1 MNNKLKKIIF
11 GGSGLIGS
19 NFTDGIKLSRKDVDL
34 LDYNET
40 YDCIKFYKPD
50 IIIHSACKKLS
61 SKLLYDH
68 SADYFDENVQISL
81 NIFRAAAKLNVK
93 KLLVIGSINAFIN
106 KNDLLISDVY
116 NHNIKKILCKEYLKQ
131 YNLNSNMIYLSNV
144 YGPKYKDS
152 RNGFISLV
160 IKKCYDAIKNNT
172 DLFLVGNKLHERN
185 FIYVKDVI
193 KVIESNYENTNDIII
208 TTENTYQLDFIAKTV
223 AEIMNFKGKI
233 KWEGDYDNITN
244 KKINYADEQLINV
257 NHTSIYKGLQETI
270 NWFMENNIDA
280 K

>member
-1 MNNKLKKIIF
+1 
-11 GGSGLIGS
+11 
-19 NFTDGIKLSRKDVDL
+19 
-34 LDYNET
+34 
-40 YDCIKFYKPD
+40 
-50 IIIHSACKKLS
+50 
-61 SKLLYDH
+61 
-68 SADYFDENVQISL
+68 
-81 NIFRAAAKLNVK
+81 
-93 KLLVIGSINAFIN
+93 
-106 KNDLLISDVY
+106 
-116 NHNIKKILCKEYLKQ
+116 
-131 YNLNSNMIYLSNV
+131 MIYLSNV

-208 TTENTYQLDFIAKTV
+208 TTKNTYQLDFIAKTV

>member
-1 MNNKLKKIIF
+1 
-11 GGSGLIGS
+11 
-19 NFTDGIKLSRKDVDL
+19 
-34 LDYNET
+34 
-40 YDCIKFYKPD
+40 
-50 IIIHSACKKLS
+50 
-61 SKLLYDH
+61 
-68 SADYFDENVQISL
+68 
-81 NIFRAAAKLNVK
+81 
-93 KLLVIGSINAFIN
+93 
-106 KNDLLISDVY
+106 
-116 NHNIKKILCKEYLKQ
+116 
-131 YNLNSNMIYLSNV
+131 MIYLSNV

-185 FIYVKDVI
+185 FIYVKDVA

-244 KKINYADEQLINV
+244 KKINYADDQLINV
-257 NHTSIYKGLQETI
+257 NHTSIYEGLQETI
-270 NWFMENNIDA
+270 NWFIENNIDA

>member
-1 MNNKLKKIIF
+1 
-11 GGSGLIGS
+11 
-19 NFTDGIKLSRKDVDL
+19 
-34 LDYNET
+34 
-40 YDCIKFYKPD
+40 
-50 IIIHSACKKLS
+50 
-61 SKLLYDH
+61 
-68 SADYFDENVQISL
+68 
-81 NIFRAAAKLNVK
+81 
-93 KLLVIGSINAFIN
+93 
-106 KNDLLISDVY
+106 
-116 NHNIKKILCKEYLKQ
+116 
-131 YNLNSNMIYLSNV
+131 MIYLSNV

-185 FIYVKDVI
+185 FIYVKDVA